1 MIFITKK
8 QFETEVCK
16 RIEIAMSEEYK
27 RNQLNRIENELFELR
42 NRIDSLEHREGK
54 GRATYCEDR
63 EESVAAR

>member
-8 QFETEVCK
+8 QFETDVRE

-27 RNQLNRIENELFELR
+27 RNQLNRIEDELFELR
-42 NRIDSLEHREGK
+42 GRVNSLEHREGK

-63 EESVAAR
+63 ESVATR